1 MMGVS
6 AISAG
11 YIMEN
16 GMLDLREVIAAT
28 GLVQIALGIIW
39 TSLYSKEEKALLS
52 GSYTGKPN

>member
-1 MMGVS
+1 MMGAS

-16 GMLDLREVIAAT
+16 GLLDLREVIAVT

-39 TSLYSKEEKALLS
+39 TSLYSKEEKELLDQS
-52 GSYTGKPN
+52 LQTS